1 MIPAESLTDDN
12 LFLLHMPCN
21 TASVTR
27 IKLRTIYHG
36 DGPSGDDL
44 YGGGTIVEMDGTL
57 PGARVPNL
65 RSRSVVN
72 RQTPG
77 NPTVA
82 GTSIVKLVVLEVVR
96 VLEGVAVAELRY
108 VVM

>member
-1 MIPAESLTDDN
+1 
-12 LFLLHMPCN
+12 MPCN

-27 IKLRTIYHG
+27 IKLRTKYHG

-44 YGGGTIVEMDGTL
+44 YGAVLSLKWMEPL
-57 PGARVPNL
+57 LGARVPNL
-65 RSRSVVN
+65 RSRRVVN

-82 GTSIVKLVVLEVVR
+82 GTSIVKLVVLEEVR